1 MTVQKPTTPKPVI
14 PKSIPRVSGNNFQP
28 DIIQARQDFITQETG
43 VPLKHIPVTSFDPAT
58 LVGNIEN
65 PIGATQMPLGLAG
78 PMLMDGEHAKGHFY
92 VPMATTEGTLV
103 ASYSRGMR
111 ILSKVGGAKTTI
123 VERYMQRAPVF
134 HFEDAR
140 KARQFGV
147 WLRAHFADIK
157 KAAETTTSV
166 GKLHHIEEYG
176 VSRMWF
182 TRFNFTT
189 GDAAGQNMCGKAAD
203 AACKW
208 IMANLPND
216 LGHVTYTL
224 SGAIDTDKKHSHIN
238 TLHSRG
244 ARVVVEAVLPRELML
259 SMTRAD
265 TRDMYRA
272 RQVSMLGGML
282 AGTTNNGVHSA
293 NGIASLFIATGQDEA
308 NVAESQAGLTYVE
321 LRENDD
327 LYWSL
332 TLPSL
337 IVATYGGGTGLATQR
352 ECLEI
357 MDCYGTGKVEK
368 FAEIVAGTV
377 LAGEIS
383 LASAVV
389 AGEWV
394 ESHDK
399 HGRNRP

>member
-1 MTVQKPTTPKPVI
+1 MSDLPKPI
-14 PKSIPRVSGNNFQP
+14 PKISGNNFQAE
-28 DIIQARQDFITQETG
+28 IIKARQAFVTDETG
-43 VPLKHIPVTSFDPAT
+43 SDIPHLSAMTIDPSTLK
-58 LVGNIEN
+58 GNVEN
-65 PIGATQMPLGLAG
+65 PLGAAQVPIGLAG
-78 PMLMDGEHAKGHFY
+78 PMIVDGEFAKGPYY

-111 ILSKVGGAKTTI
+111 ILTQLGGAKTTI
-123 VERYMQRAPVF
+123 IERYMQRAPVF
-134 HFEDAR
+134 HCEDAR
-140 KARQFGV
+140 KARAMGEWIRAQFEQ
-147 WLRAHFADIK
+147 IK
-157 KAAETTTSV
+157 AAAETTTSV
-166 GKLHHIEEYG
+166 GKLHHIEGYG
-176 VSRMWF
+176 VSRMWY

-189 GDAAGQNMCGKAAD
+189 GDAAGQNMAGKAAD

-208 IMANLPND
+208 IMANRPAE

-224 SGAIDTDKKHSHIN
+224 SGAIDTDKKHSQIN

-244 ARVVVEAVLPRELML
+244 ARVVVEAVLPRNLML

-265 TRDMYRA
+265 TRDLYRA

-282 AGTTNNGVHSA
+282 CGTSNNGLHAA

-321 LRENDD
+321 LRDNDD

-352 ECLEI
+352 ECLE
-357 MDCYGTGKVEK
+357 MLGCYGSGKVEE
-368 FAEIVAGTV
+368 FAEIVAATV

-383 LASAVV
+383 LAAAAI